1 MKGQGG
7 RGKRLVPGTP
17 ASIALVNRSTH
28 NSQTSSTAKTG
39 QKVEWFFF
47 FFFFL
52 NPVHHNCPGE
62 RHETSR
68 VLVNSISFFS
78 KSVCVG
84 GWGWVDI
91 QDKTETFEPNSD

>member
-47 FFFFL
+47 FF